1 VTQEKFPIGQ
11 DQGEEPLRRD
21 SLQQQIYD
29 RLRHSLVS
37 GAYRPGET
45 LSSRGLAERLG
56 VSAMPVREAL
66 TRLTAE
72 GALEPTSSR
81 TLRVRVLTAAD
92 FDELTAIRLS
102 LEPMAALRA
111 AEQARAIERK
121 AAAKCY
127 AALHRAAESGAVDGY
142 LIANAE
148 FHRVIY
154 AAAGWPILSGAIER
168 LWMIVGPSIRACVP
182 DARHIAVSMQA
193 HDAALVALK
202 ARDGI
207 ALSDAITSDIKV
219 AASDIR
225 VYLEVAGAE
234 TDLQAGES
242 TQ

>member
-1 VTQEKFPIGQ
+1 VTQDKFSNKQ
-11 DQGEEPLRRD
+11 DQGEGPLRRD

-29 RLRHSLVS
+29 RLRQGLVS
-37 GAYRPGET
+37 GAYRPGEA
-45 LSSRGLAERLG
+45 LSSRVLAELLG

-72 GALEPTSSR
+72 GALELTSSR
-81 TLRVRVLTAAD
+81 TLRVRILTAED

-102 LEPMAALRA
+102 LEPMAAFRA
-111 AEQARAIERK
+111 AKQAGAAERK
-121 AAAKCY
+121 AADKCY
-127 AALHRAAESGAVDGY
+127 TATCRAAESGVIDAY
-142 LIANAE
+142 LTTNAE
-148 FHRVIY
+148 FHRAIY

-182 DARHIAVSMQA
+182 DARHIGVSMQA
-193 HDAALVALK
+193 HAAARVALH

-207 ALSDAITSDIKV
+207 ALARAITEDIQT

-225 VYLEVAGAE
+225 VYLEAAA
-234 TDLQAGES
+234 TKPDLQTGKS

>member
-1 VTQEKFPIGQ
+1 MTQEKYPNAQ
-11 DQGEEPLRRD
+11 EQGEVPLQRD

-72 GALEPTSSR
+72 GALELTASR

-111 AEQARAIERK
+111 AEHAGDEERK
-121 AAAKCY
+121 AVGTCYTALQKAA
-127 AALHRAAESGAVDGY
+127 ASGAVDAY
-142 LIANAE
+142 LTANAE

-154 AAAGWPILSGAIER
+154 AAAGWPILNGAIER

-182 DARHIAVSMQA
+182 DARHLEVSMQA
-193 HDAALVALK
+193 HDAARVALQ
-202 ARDGI
+202 ARDGV
-207 ALSDAITSDIKV
+207 ALAEAITRDIKT

-225 VYLEVAGAE
+225 LYLESATNE
-234 TDLQAGES
+234 L
-242 TQ
+242 

>member
-1 VTQEKFPIGQ
+1 VTQDKFRNAQ
-11 DQGEEPLRRD
+11 DQSESPLQRD

-72 GALEPTSSR
+72 GALEPTGSR
-81 TLRVRVLTAAD
+81 TLRVRLLTAAD

-111 AEQARAIERK
+111 AEHAGDADRK
-121 AAAKCY
+121 AAGICY
-127 AALHRAAESGAVDGY
+127 DALQKAAESGGVDAY
-142 LIANAE
+142 LTANAE

-154 AAAGWPILSGAIER
+154 AAAGWPILNGAIER

-182 DARHIAVSMQA
+182 DTRHIEISMQA
-193 HDAALVALK
+193 HYSARVALQ
-202 ARDGI
+202 ARDGV
-207 ALSDAITSDIKV
+207 ALAEAITRDIKT

-225 VYLEVAGAE
+225 IYLDFAATEPQ
-234 TDLQAGES
+234 LQ
-242 TQ
+242 T